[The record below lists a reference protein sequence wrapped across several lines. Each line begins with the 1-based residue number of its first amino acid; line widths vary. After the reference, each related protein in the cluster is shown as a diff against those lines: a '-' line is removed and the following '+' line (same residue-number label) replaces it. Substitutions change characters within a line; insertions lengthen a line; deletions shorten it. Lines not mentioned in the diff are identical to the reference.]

1 MDWRK
6 HFVGQARYA
15 SINWEVTGFCSCGSG
30 TIPDVSG
37 RFLIYGFRFGLIIVM
52 SLIQKGFQIGSSA
65 KLGLMLRR
73 TQISGVAIL
82 AIRSST
88 WLFLTEGANNEQG
101 NRPG

>member
-52 SLIQKGFQIGSSA
+52 SFDPNGLSNRQQCEARPYAPPHTNIWRCD
-65 KLGLMLRR
+65 LGDSVFDLALSHRR
-73 TQISGVAIL
+73 SKQ
-82 AIRSST
+82 
-88 WLFLTEGANNEQG
+88 
-101 NRPG
+101 